1 MALKSGTPG
10 QGGEQIGARGTHSKC
25 KGPEVG
31 ICCGCLVT
39 KSDPLQ
45 LHWLQH
51 ARLPFPS
58 VVGLEL
64 AQTQVN
70 QVGGAV
76 QPSHPLSSPSPPAFN
91 FVQHQG
97 LSNESALCIR

>member
-1 MALKSGTPG
+1 MVGDLKIYIYHKGKKQPVIPKPFSSV
-10 QGGEQIGARGTHSKC
+10 QSLSHVQLFETH
-25 KGPEVG
+25 G
-31 ICCGCLVT
+31 
-39 KSDPLQ
+39 
-45 LHWLQH
+45 LQH